1 MSDNDIKSNG
11 EMKEFNLSQRRHLA
25 VNFKDCLV
33 NMEANGQPY
42 FKRLGPGVQAVMREA
57 VDFICLYKPVLGK
70 ITKEVQGEEEKE
82 VEFVNIAID
91 VFQPGTNDKITLER
105 RFTKALLETK

>member
-1 MSDNDIKSNG
+1 MSENNG
-11 EMKEFNLSQRRHLA
+11 LMKDFNLSQRRHLA

-57 VDFICLYKPVLGK
+57 VDFICLYKSVEGK
-70 ITKEVQGEEEKE
+70 ISKETQGEGDEKKE
-82 VEFVNIAID
+82 VEFVNIAIN
-91 VFQPGTNDKITLER
+91 VYQPGTNDKITLER
-105 RFTKALLETK
+105 RFTKALLETR